1 MRYAVNEVRGSKL
14 SSSLPVTPWIANR
27 SNEGDIPSTQ
37 ISMAS
42 TDFYQETIFHYLLAG
57 ADNLAYWNP
66 FATVQEDNLVSRTL
80 REFDLIAGF
89 QNAQSLVSEMVPYSK
104 NYILSGIQVGGRKVY
119 RLTFDLSDEIELDQ
133 VIKSES
139 NENVIF
145 ELQNT
150 RLTIPQGKIF
160 RPAVPVSSKG
170 FWIVQPLSASDP
182 IDEVAGST
190 FRVNAGSDINVTIS
204 NNRVRLSG
212 SAQGAQGPI
221 SFTWVKMNGV
231 GDVLF
236 SDPHDLQTEVQLT
249 RAAQQ
254 SFAYTLR
261 LMGFDGVTTAYDD
274 IRIHVRPL
282 GPTANAGVNRQV
294 ALPLGQN
301 TVNVMLDGSGSS
313 DQDRIITRYDWTC
326 VSHENLDPSDVVKPT
341 VSLGLGTYVFSL
353 RVQDDDWEW
362 SAPVPKSFTG

>member
-1 MRYAVNEVRGSKL
+1 
-14 SSSLPVTPWIANR
+14 
-27 SNEGDIPSTQ
+27 
-37 ISMAS
+37 
-42 TDFYQETIFHYLLAG
+42 
-57 ADNLAYWNP
+57 
-66 FATVQEDNLVSRTL
+66 
-80 REFDLIAGF
+80 
-89 QNAQSLVSEMVPYSK
+89 
-104 NYILSGIQVGGRKVY
+104 
-119 RLTFDLSDEIELDQ
+119 
-133 VIKSES
+133 
-139 NENVIF
+139 
-145 ELQNT
+145 
-150 RLTIPQGKIF
+150 
-160 RPAVPVSSKG
+160 
-170 FWIVQPLSASDP
+170 
-182 IDEVAGST
+182 
-190 FRVNAGSDINVTIS
+190 
-204 NNRVRLSG
+204 
-212 SAQGAQGPI
+212 
-221 SFTWVKMNGV
+221 MNGV

-362 SAPVPKSFTG
+362 SAPVQVQVNVLPWNFSTDPQETTSNKENKFLRLMDPKNTEHQKKPPIGYSLKKSGHVLLEVYSSQGDKIRTLKDEEHSAGEVRLVWDGKNDSGEGVASGSYTLILNVDGEVIKSKVVLIK